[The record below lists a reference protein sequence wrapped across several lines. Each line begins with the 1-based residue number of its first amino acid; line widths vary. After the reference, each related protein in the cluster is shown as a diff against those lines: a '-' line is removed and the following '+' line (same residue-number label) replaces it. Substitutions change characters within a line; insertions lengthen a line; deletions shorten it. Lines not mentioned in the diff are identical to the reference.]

1 LYGFEAIS
9 HHNGW
14 AIAATGACIVFAGL
28 ATLSL
33 IISQLHKLVA
43 LLDRPPKV
51 IVDVVVEEKP
61 QAPPLPD
68 CPMNIDLTV
77 ARYLPLIGE
86 LDPEFDL
93 ADLYALA
100 KRYHLPHPH
109 LSIRCLQDAGK
120 LHPLGDGI
128 FRYSD
133 ISSDKEN
140 S

>member
-14 AIAATGACIVFAGL
+14 AIAATGASIVFTGL

-51 IVDVVVEEKP
+51 IVEVAAEKEP
-61 QAPPLPD
+61 SAPPPPD
-68 CPMNIDLTV
+68 CPMDLHLTV
-77 ARYLPLIGE
+77 ARYLPLIEE
-86 LDPEFDL
+86 LEPEFDL
-93 ADLYALA
+93 ADLYVLA

-109 LSIRCLQDAGK
+109 LSIRCLLDAGK
-120 LHPLGDGI
+120 LQPLGDGI
-128 FRYSD
+128 FRYA
-133 ISSDKEN
+133 E
-140 S
+140 